1 MFGWINTWLGRKQMA
16 VLTTGAAAPD
26 IRLTTTDGNP
36 FSSKEAAGKT
46 PVVAAFFKVG
56 CPTCQYTLPF
66 LERVYK
72 AYPRD
77 RVKIVGVSQDNAA
90 ATAAF
95 IKEYGL
101 TFPIL
106 LDDTK
111 TYPASNAYQLINVP
125 STFVIG
131 KAGTVDLATIGWVK
145 DEFERLNELVAQATG
160 IPPAQIFKYGE
171 QVKDFKAG

>member
-1 MFGWINTWLGRKQMA
+1 MSVITAGMN
-16 VLTTGAAAPD
+16 APEFQ
-26 IRLTTTDGNP
+26 LKTTDGKA
-36 FSSKEAAGKT
+36 FSLREESGRT

-56 CPTCQYTLPF
+56 CPTCQYAFPF
-66 LERVYK
+66 LERLYQ

-77 RVKIVGVSQDNAA
+77 RVRVVGVSQDDAA

-95 IKEYGL
+95 MKEYGV
-101 TFPIL
+101 TFPVL

-111 TYPASNAYQLINVP
+111 SYPASRAFQLINVP
-125 STFVIG
+125 STFLVG
-131 KAGTVDLATIGWVK
+131 KNGTVDLSTIGWVK
-145 DEFERLNELVAQATG
+145 EEFEQLNDLVARATG

>member
-1 MFGWINTWLGRKQMA
+1 MS
-16 VLTTGAAAPD
+16 VLAPGAKAPE
-26 IRLTTTDGNP
+26 IHLPTTDGKT
-36 FSSKEAAGKT
+36 FSLKEENSPA

-56 CPTCQYTLPF
+56 CPTCQYTFPF
-66 LERVYK
+66 LQRVYQ

-77 RVKIVGVSQDNAA
+77 RVKVIGISQDDAK

-95 IKEYGL
+95 MQEYGV
-101 TFPIL
+101 TFPVL

-111 TYPASNAYQLINVP
+111 QYPASNAYRLVNVP

-131 KAGTVDLATIGWVK
+131 KAGNIDFSTIGWVK
-145 DEFERLNELVAQATG
+145 EEFEQLNEMVARATG

-171 QVKDFKAG
+171 DVKDFKAG

>member
-1 MFGWINTWLGRKQMA
+1 MA
-16 VLTTGAAAPD
+16 VLTAGADAPD
-26 IRLTTTDGNP
+26 FQLTSTDGKP
-36 FSSKEAAGKT
+36 FSLKEAQGKA

-56 CPTCQYTLPF
+56 CPTCQYTFPF

-77 RVKIVGVSQDNAA
+77 RVKVIGISQDDAA

-95 IKEYGL
+95 MKEFGI
-101 TFPIL
+101 TFPVL
-106 LDDTK
+106 LDDTTK
-111 TYPASNAYQLINVP
+111 YPASNAFHLVHVP
-125 STFVIG
+125 STFVIN
-131 KAGTVDLATIGWVK
+131 KAGKVDLTTIGWVK
-145 DEFERLNELVAQATG
+145 DEFEQLNDIVARATG